1 MRKVYTKKHMHLLK
15 YYKDVRGVLIRK
27 YRNLLGHY
35 ILVFDENGKKSRISV
50 NVTLYNIAE
59 LGTKW
64 TIGHI
69 KGNLINCRPGFCKK
83 SDE

>member
-1 MRKVYTKKHMHLLK
+1 M
-15 YYKDVRGVLIRK
+15 I
-27 YRNLLGHY
+27 
-35 ILVFDENGKKSRISV
+35 DENGKKSRISV
-50 NVTLYNIAE
+50 NVAFYNIAE

-69 KGNLINCRPGFCKK
+69 KGNLINFRPGFCKK